1 MPFLLCAIAC
11 QGAKHSISQ
20 GDRLVLEKFWA
31 YAKDQKLKQLSVQ
44 ERIPII
50 ATFFLGTP
58 YQGNTLN
65 VNQEEKL
72 VVNLRAL
79 DCVTFV
85 ENVLALAALS
95 DYNPSNEGQ
104 FTENLQKIRYRKGE
118 VEDYSSRLH
127 YSSDWLYDL
136 CRRRLLHDVT
146 AQAGGVPF
154 HPHVYYMSKNHALY
168 SQLQN
173 DTDMV
178 EKIKR
183 IEAAINQRSMH
194 YISKMQV
201 DKAYDKIEQGDVLL
215 ITTNIKGLD
224 TSHLGFA
231 YKKGGVVYLMHA
243 SSSAKKVVI
252 SSQPFKEY
260 MADIRSSPG
269 IIVGRVVSL

>member
-1 MPFLLCAIAC
+1 MKRINRFIGIIMPFLLCAIAC

-104 FTENLQKIRYRKGE
+104 FTENLQKIRYRTFYIGI
-118 VEDYSSRLH
+118 S
-127 YSSDWLYDL
+127 
-136 CRRRLLHDVT
+136 CR
-146 AQAGGVPF
+146 
-154 HPHVYYMSKNHALY
+154 KN
-168 SQLQN
+168 
-173 DTDMV
+173 
-178 EKIKR
+178 
-183 IEAAINQRSMH
+183 
-194 YISKMQV
+194 
-201 DKAYDKIEQGDVLL
+201 
-215 ITTNIKGLD
+215 
-224 TSHLGFA
+224 
-231 YKKGGVVYLMHA
+231 
-243 SSSAKKVVI
+243 
-252 SSQPFKEY
+252 SQPL
-260 MADIRSSPG
+260 R
-269 IIVGRVVSL
+269 